1 MEQDEAELYF
11 TIAFDWLE
19 KLHEY
24 KVKHP
29 QLDLREIV
37 LTVNDMLDDPEM
49 AKEYLTLDC

>member
-11 TIAFDWLE
+11 TIAFDSLE

-29 QLDLREIV
+29 RLDLREIV

>member
-1 MEQDEAELYF
+1 MEQDKAELYL

-24 KVKHP
+24 KVQHP
-29 QLDLREIV
+29 RLDLREIV
-37 LTVNDMLDDPEM
+37 QAINHMLDDPEM